1 MRRRRWSERGAS
13 GASRSRIAVPL
24 IGVALSVLLTGCVAG
39 EPAPSASAP
48 IAPTSSP
55 GTDSS
60 EPSPLL
66 PVYPE
71 EYTTPNV
78 QAETERIAVRITGLV
93 AVAGLL
99 GQDSYSQELENTE
112 SEGSYWGMLN
122 TITLEPEVDAALQA
136 ASVAADLADA
146 GWLLNDRAQSSADYA
161 VALSSDDDPAR
172 SWFLVIGADLSV
184 PGESVV
190 TVRLSSPP
198 LP

>member
-1 MRRRRWSERGAS
+1 MSRRIVGVVIGA
-13 GASRSRIAVPL
+13 
-24 IGVALSVLLTGCVAG
+24 ALAVLLTGCVGG
-39 EPAPSASAP
+39 ESPEPVASAP
-48 IAPTSSP
+48 PAPTSSP
-55 GTDSS
+55 KNES

-66 PVYPE
+66 PVYPD

-99 GQDSYSQELENTE
+99 GQDTYSQELENTE
-112 SEGSYWGMLN
+112 SEGSYWGVLN
-122 TITLEPEVDAALQA
+122 TITLEPDVEAEIQA

-146 GWLLNDRAQSSADYA
+146 GWLLVDRADSPSDYA
-161 VALSSDDDPAR
+161 VALTSSDDPERA
-172 SWFLVIGADLSV
+172 WFLVLGADLSV